1 MFEYI
6 YGKEDCR
13 CQFFK
18 VPLML
23 FTNEVLAGLSNEAKL
38 LYGLL
43 LDRTGLSIMN
53 DWTDEDGRV
62 YVNYT
67 NAEVCHMLK
76 IGAQKA
82 VKIFRELAAIGL
94 IERIRI
100 GLGRPD
106 RIFVKHICTAEQPEE
121 QPCEPVPEIEESI
134 DFPEPEMQN
143 YENQHS
149 EISDFSIPEC
159 SESAFPLNNNQTDR
173 VRKNQSYPSHP
184 AAEMQREKSINLT
197 TVEMY
202 REQIKANIEYDWFV
216 ESYADHDKI
225 GGSQEELDE
234 LVEIMTEC
242 ACATKSVWIHGQEM
256 PAEVVKSRMLKIGSE
271 HIQYVFDC
279 LARTTTKIANIKA
292 YLLTVLYNAPT
303 TISNYYSTLV
313 RHHMHCIA

>member
-67 NAEVCHMLK
+67 NAEVCRMLK

-82 VKIFRELAAIGL
+82 VKIFRELTAIGL
-94 IERIRI
+94 IERIRV

-106 RIFVKHICTAEQPEE
+106 RIFVKHIAVEQSEE
-121 QPCEPVPEIEESI
+121 QPCNAEPEIEEAI
-134 DFPEPEMQN
+134 DFPVPEALN
-143 YENQHS
+143 CDNQHS

-159 SESAFPLNNNQTDR
+159 SESAFPLNNNQTNR
-173 VRKNQSYPSHP
+173 GRSNQSYPSHP
-184 AAEMQREKSINLT
+184 ASKMRREKRTDSAT
-197 TVEMY
+197 MTVY
-202 REQIKANIEYDWFV
+202 RKQIKANIEYDWFV
-216 ESYADHDKI
+216 ESYAGHERI

-242 ACATKSVWIHGQEM
+242 ACATTPVRIHGQEM
-256 PAEVVKSRMLKIGSE
+256 SAEVVKSRMLKIGSE

-279 LARTTTKIANIKA
+279 LARTTTRIANSQ
-292 YLLTVLYNAPT
+292 LL
-303 TISNYYSTLV
+303 
-313 RHHMHCIA
+313 

>member
-67 NAEVCHMLK
+67 NAEVCRMLK

-82 VKIFRELAAIGL
+82 VKIFRELTAIGL
-94 IERIRI
+94 IERIRV

-106 RIFVKHICTAEQPEE
+106 RIFVKHITVEQPEE
-121 QPCEPVPEIEESI
+121 LPCEEETVN
-134 DFPEPEMQN
+134 FPEPEALN
-143 YENQHS
+143 CENHHS

-159 SESAFPLNNNQTDR
+159 SESAFPHNNNQINR
-173 VRKNQSYPSHP
+173 ARKNQSYPSHP
-184 AAEMQREKSINLT
+184 AAEIQREKSVD
-197 TVEMY
+197 TVTMSVY
-202 REQIKANIEYDWFV
+202 REQIKTNIEYDWFV
-216 ESYADHDKI
+216 ESYAGHDRI

-234 LVEIMTEC
+234 MVEIMTEC
-242 ACATKSVWIHGQEM
+242 ACATKPVRIHGQEM
-256 PAEVVKSRMLKIGSE
+256 PAEIVKSRMLKIGSE

-279 LARTTTKIANIKA
+279 LARITTKIGNIKA

-313 RHHMHCIA
+313 RHQMHCIE